1 LVDTSGV
8 TYRSSFAY
16 RKVATDGTTL
26 TNNWNNVVVISK
38 FALSVYPTNKYD
50 ASNVVSEGYAQMP
63 NTYRYE
69 SVTAWET
76 AQADTNVTAKPSV
89 DSFTSYW
96 HTVNG
101 VPAWGKEMA

>member
-1 LVDTSGV
+1 M
-8 TYRSSFAY
+8 ANQ
-16 RKVATDGTTL
+16 ATTE
-26 TNNWNNVVVISK
+26 NNWKNVVVISK
-38 FALSVYPTNKYD
+38 FKLATAETNKYD
-50 ASNVVSEGYAQMP
+50 ASNVTSEGYAQMP

-76 AQADTNVTAKPSV
+76 VQADTNVTAKPSV